1 MPSENLADSKKPVD
15 EGAPAWMTT
24 FADLMSLLLCFFVLM
39 LSFSEMDRKLFKV
52 LSGSLKEAFGVQ
64 RDVRV
69 WDMPKGMNIISSDF
83 KNPKFLSDEVGKELR
98 SAIRMAKGGRMAQIA
113 EGESSVTVTLP
124 GNVLFPLGSAS
135 LKTDAMPILDELRK
149 VIRKTSNRVI
159 VTGHTDDLPIRTA
172 QFPSNWELSAARAG
186 SVIRHFLSEGD
197 IDPSRFLAVGMA
209 DTQPRKP
216 NDSEEN
222 RAQNRRVEIA
232 FQKSAG
238 DLQKRGSPSRD
249 IWIFDPIF

>member
-1 MPSENLADSKKPVD
+1 MSSESPTEVKKPAD
-15 EGAPAWMTT
+15 EGAPLWMTT

-69 WDMPKGMNIISSDF
+69 WDFPKGMNIISGDF
-83 KNPKFLSDEVGKELR
+83 KDPKFLSDDVEKELR
-98 SAIRMAKGGRMAQIA
+98 SAIRMAKGGGMAQVT
-113 EGESSVTVTLP
+113 EGESTVTVTLP

-135 LKTDAMPILDELRK
+135 LKADALPVLDEIRK
-149 VIRKTSNRVI
+149 VIRKGSNRVV

-186 SVIRHFLSEGD
+186 SVIRYFLSEGG
-197 IDPSRFLAVGMA
+197 IDPSRFLAVGVA
-209 DTQPRKP
+209 DTRPRSP

-222 RAQNRRVEIA
+222 RARNRRVEIA
-232 FQKSAG
+232 FQKSPAEV
-238 DLQKRGSPSRD
+238 QKRASPERD
-249 IWIFDPIF
+249 TWIFDPIF